1 MATKIR
7 IEMSPQLKR
16 NLSAEYTI
24 GIPLKGYIK
33 EATDMVRDEGRKEA
47 PTDLGKMRNS
57 HVSIVDSAPIP
68 QWGRMEVQAVSSK
81 NAPYPIFV
89 HEGTKPHFPPI
100 EAIRGWAERH
110 GIPPGALAQSIAK
123 KGTKANPWLDRAV
136 KKVFPRLTNMSKLAT
151 NIKKSWDKS

>member
-1 MATKIR
+1 MQTKIR

-24 GIPLKGYIK
+24 GIPLKGYIQ
-33 EATDMVRDEGRKEA
+33 EATELVRDEGRKEA
-47 PTDLGKMRNS
+47 PTDLGKMRDS
-57 HVSIVDSAPIP
+57 HVAIVDPAPIP

-110 GIPPGALAQSIAK
+110 GIPPFALAMSIAR
-123 KGTKANPWLDRAV
+123 KGTKANPWLERTV
-136 KKVFPRLTNMSKLAT
+136 KKVLPKLTDTSKLAA
-151 NIKKSWDKS
+151 NIKTNWDKT